1 MCLSLHDYQS
11 KASRY
16 SYGLTYL
23 ITRVTT
29 NQTHIID
36 SQKSVRKE
44 LKYNTKKKSSN
55 HKRKNKK
62 KKGTEKKY
70 KFNWKTRFKIV
81 INTYISVITLN
92 VNGLNDPIKR
102 QTVADWIII

>member
-44 LKYNTKKKSSN
+44 LKYNTKES
-55 HKRKNKK
+55 HQTI
-62 KKGTEKKY
+62 KGK
-70 KFNWKTRFKIV
+70 
-81 INTYISVITLN
+81 
-92 VNGLNDPIKR
+92 IKR
-102 QTVADWIII
+102 RKEQRRNINSTGKQGLK